1 MSEAALEE
9 TGRGARRLALVAAAV
24 LGPVALLA
32 AASLW
37 AGHAAID
44 ELTRASSADLA
55 LAVRDLVEA
64 ELEHTT
70 SALVTVAEAPALVQS
85 ARDRDVARVRVRLTS
100 LVAAYPRVMRAFVTT
115 PEGVL
120 WSDAPPA
127 PESLGRSFAHQD
139 WYRGVSRAWTPYVSQ
154 VYRRFA
160 APQPALVAVAV
171 PVRQGAGG
179 EVVAIV
185 VVQLELEGLRALL
198 HELDLGGEGEV
209 FVVDHAGAVVAHPHL
224 DLQARIHDDYA
235 AAPPVLAARAGAA
248 AHGLVYDDPVSGTPM
263 LASAVPCQAGPSRW
277 TVVVQRP
284 LAEARRPALA
294 LAVQTGVAGALAL
307 LAAALGLAL
316 QERHRRR
323 VADLAARLRAE
334 NAQRRAAEAALV
346 RANEGLEAQVLER
359 TRALEEA
366 QGRLLEARKLEA
378 IGRLAGGVAHDFNN
392 LLTVILGYGELAA
405 RALPAGGGPAEAVA
419 QIREAG
425 ERARG
430 LTQQL
435 LAFGRKQV
443 MVPRALD
450 LRAVLAGLE
459 PLLRRVLGADV
470 ALVVDAAPDLAPA
483 RADAT
488 QVEQVLL
495 NLAANAR
502 DAMPS
507 GGRLEV
513 ALSNATF
520 PAAPGGDPTGATP
533 APGEAGRPC
542 VLLRVADTG
551 QGMDAAT
558 AARVFEPFFTTKA
571 LGQGTGLGL
580 ATVYGIV
587 KQSGGEV
594 RVESAPGRGT
604 TFSIFLPRAE
614 AEAAVAPATAPAPP
628 PPAKAGAAIL
638 VVEDEDG
645 VRELVRL
652 VLEGA
657 GHDVTCVGSLA
668 AARRTAATRP
678 GGFDLLL
685 ADVVLP
691 DGRGP
696 VLARELRADAPG
708 LAVLFMSGY
717 TDGALPAPAG
727 DAPALDAPLL
737 AKPLATP
744 ELLARVAEAL
754 DRRTGPAP

>member
-1 MSEAALEE
+1 MPDAALEE
-9 TGRGARRLALVAAAV
+9 SGRGARRLALVAAGALV
-24 LGPVALLA
+24 PVALLV

-37 AGHAAID
+37 AGRAAID
-44 ELTRASSADLA
+44 ELTRAASADLA
-55 LAVRDLVEA
+55 LVVRDLVEA

-85 ARDRDVARVRVRLTS
+85 SRDRDAARVRARLTS
-100 LVAAYPRVMRAFVTT
+100 LVAAYPRVVRAFVTT

-139 WYRGVSRAWTPYVSQ
+139 WYRGVSRSWAPYVSQ

-171 PVRQGAGG
+171 PVREAPGG
-179 EVVAIV
+179 QVVAIV
-185 VVQLELEGLRALL
+185 VAQLELEGLSGLL
-198 HELDLGGEGEV
+198 HEIDLGGEGEV
-209 FVVDHAGAVVAHPHL
+209 FVVDHAGAVVAHPRL

-235 AAPPVLAARAGAA
+235 GAAPVVAARAGA

-263 LASAVPCQAGPSRW
+263 LASAIPCEAGRSRW

-284 LAEARRPALA
+284 LAEARRPVVA

-307 LAAALGLAL
+307 VAAALGLAL

-323 VADLAARLRAE
+323 VTGLVARLHEE

-346 RANEGLEAQVLER
+346 RANEGLEAQVTER

-443 MVPRALD
+443 LVPRALD
-450 LRAVLAGLE
+450 LRAVVGGLE

-488 QVEQVLL
+488 QVEQVLV

-502 DAMPS
+502 DAMSS

-513 ALSNATF
+513 SLSNATF
-520 PAAPGGDPTGATP
+520 PAAPDGDPAGAAP
-533 APGEAGRPC
+533 APGDAGRPC

-594 RVESAPGRGT
+594 RVESAPGRGA
-604 TFSIFLPRAE
+604 TFSVFLPRAE
-614 AEAAVAPATAPAPP
+614 AEAAAAPAPAPAPP
-628 PPAKAGAAIL
+628 APAQAGAAIL

-668 AARRTAATRP
+668 AARRVAAARP

-696 VLARELRADAPG
+696 ALARELRARAPG

-754 DRRTGPAP
+754 DRRGGPAP